1 MQVEK
6 FLQENFIKLSLI
18 HETETTKIW
27 LVKKISTDEKFVLKI
42 ISRRNLPYSRMLNIE
57 QKNLPKIFLATE
69 TESETFVLE
78 EYLQGLNLLEYIKL
92 HGEFSEQT
100 IIKFADELCEC
111 LKVLHARKILHR
123 DIKPSNL
130 FLTDAGELKLIDFD
144 AGRFSKNNQ
153 ENDTQIIGTPGF
165 APPEQYG
172 FQQTDDRADIFA
184 LGMTLKLLLGFEN
197 YHGILSPILDKCT
210 EFDPA
215 RRYKNVEELQSALR
229 FRKNYFRLK
238 KFLISTAAAGMISIS
253 LLFNMK
259 FAETPQF
266 KIPAEEKISVVEE
279 KNIPTEI
286 IEELQPEII
295 YYENYSEPVQE
306 ISEPVEEKTDR
317 VAELITNYNDKP
329 ENYNVEVN
337 KMSRKE
343 FDSKMQNLNLSAE
356 ESAAAYDEYY
366 RRVEISNR
374 TREFMESLPEDLSAE
389 EKNRAHYEFYK
400 SEKKRMNIK

>member
-6 FLQENFIKLSLI
+6 FLRENFIKLSLI
-18 HETETTKIW
+18 HETEITKIW
-27 LVKKISTDEKFVLKI
+27 LVKKISDDEKFVLKI
-42 ISRRNLPYSRMLNIE
+42 ISRRNLPYSRMLNVE
-57 QKNLPKIFLATE
+57 QKNLPKIFFVTE
-69 TESETFVLE
+69 SESETFVLE
-78 EYLQGLNLLEYIKL
+78 EYLQGLNLLEYVKL
-92 HGEFSEQT
+92 HGAFSEQT

-215 RRYKNVEELQSALR
+215 RRYKNVSELQSALR

-238 KFLISTAAAGMISIS
+238 KFLISTAAAGIISIN
-253 LLFNMK
+253 LLFNINL
-259 FAETPQF
+259 AETPQF
-266 KIPAEEKISVVEE
+266 EIPAEE

-286 IEELQPEII
+286 IEEPPTEII
-295 YYENYSEPVQE
+295 YYENDSEPVQE
-306 ISEPVEEKTDR
+306 ISEPVEEETDR
-317 VAELITNYNDKP
+317 VAELITNYNGNP
-329 ENYNVEVN
+329 ENYNVEIN
-337 KMSRKE
+337 KMSRKD
-343 FDSKMQNLNLSAE
+343 FDSKMQNLNLSDE

-366 RRVEISNR
+366 RKVEISNR
-374 TREFMESLPEDLSAE
+374 TREFMKSLPEDLSAE
-389 EKNRAHYEFYK
+389 EKNRAHHEFYE